1 MNTTHRSGLL
11 TLTICPLLLL
21 LATSGDILAQ
31 ASELKPNVVFILA
44 DDLGW
49 SDTTLFGTTK
59 FYKTPNIERLAQRGM
74 TFTRAYSSS
83 PLCSP
88 TRASVLTGLS
98 PARHGITS
106 PNCHLPKVVL
116 KATEVESGPP
126 NKFSTVP
133 DSVSRLNTSYYTLA
147 QMLSDNGYATGH
159 FGKWHLG
166 PEPYS
171 PLQHGFDVDVP
182 HHPGPGPAGS
192 YVAPWKFK
200 DFDHDPDIP
209 AEHIE
214 DRMAK
219 EAVAFIEKHRDEPF
233 FLNYWMFSVHA
244 PFDAKQSLI
253 DEYRKKVDPKD
264 PQRSP
269 TYAAM
274 IESMDD
280 AIGTLLDT
288 LDRLK
293 IADNTIIIFASDN
306 GGNMYNEVD
315 GGTATSN
322 APLRGGKATM
332 YEGGVRG
339 PAIVVKPGS
348 IEAGSRSD
356 EIIQSSDF
364 YPTLLEMLSIDA
376 QPNQE
381 FDGISIVP
389 ALKGGSLNREA
400 IFTYFPHAPGVP
412 DWLPPSV
419 SVHAGNWKLI
429 RIFHGGDN
437 GKHRYMLFNLNDDI
451 GEQSNLADKFP
462 ERVEQL
468 DALIEQHLVN
478 THAVRPLPNPKFDPS
493 RYDVTQEGKA
503 KLKGSS
509 RSPKQTKAKAAG
521 KPVAGWQPGGTCTL
535 SALKGALLVE
545 STGNDPHL
553 SHRLPKAVDETSFTL
568 HVTMT
573 SDSSGKGQ
581 VFWQEKK
588 AGPFKAERSHFFDVQ
603 HDGRKHEYAVDFTTK
618 SPLLAVRIDPSRGQG
633 RIEISDIRLVDKD
646 GATRYRLQLPVA
658 PSVSTGRER
667 KPNVIVIFTD
677 DHGYADLSCQE
688 VFDDVKTPQMDA
700 LAAGGV
706 RMTDGYCTA
715 PQCVPSRGGLIS
727 GQYQTK
733 WGLESNPQFK
743 DAAIMKR
750 FDKLETIP
758 ERLQRAGYATGMAGK
773 WHLGPS
779 RADAIAAHGFDK
791 VFHKNSN
798 GRGHWN
804 MNLEGEDVQ
813 PQEQKGGGYHIDMIS
828 EFACS
833 FIDRFHDQPFFFY
846 LACRAPHVPLDAPK
860 KYLDRFPGKMPERRR
875 QALAMLSA
883 VDDGVGRIMAALREH
898 ELEEDTLIFVISD
911 NGAPLKIH
919 KLDAPGG
926 GPGWDGSLNDPMNGE
941 KGMLTEGGIRVP
953 FVVHWKG
960 TIPGGQVYSHP
971 VITLDVG
978 ATACSL
984 AGLPNDPVLDGVNL
998 IPFLTGENKA
1008 APHQTLYWRWL
1019 GQSAIRKGRW
1029 KYVRADDREYLFDM
1043 ENDFE
1048 ETNDLLRESPEIAA
1062 SLHKDLKGWADRQS
1076 PPGIWAQRSEGMSR
1090 QAAKYFD
1097 WYIEGKRDVPAPPT
1111 DQKPQ
1116 RRKRK
1121 DRKVNQ

>member
-1 MNTTHRSGLL
+1 MKNCIKRLL
-11 TLTICPLLLL
+11 CNFL
-21 LATSGDILAQ
+21 LATLMSISANAADRT
-31 ASELKPNVVFILA
+31 PNVVFILA

-59 FYKTPNIERLAQRGM
+59 LYRTPNIERLAERGM

-88 TRASVLTGLS
+88 TRASILTGLS

-106 PNCHLPKVVL
+106 PNCHLPKTVL
-116 KATEVESGPP
+116 KATEVKSGPP
-126 NKFSTVP
+126 NKFSTIP
-133 DSVSRLNTSYYTLA
+133 DSVSRLDKKYYTLA
-147 QMLSDNGYATGH
+147 EMFKDNGYATGH

-209 AEHIE
+209 DEHLE
-214 DRMAK
+214 DRIAK
-219 EAVAFIEKHRDEPF
+219 EAVAFMEGHKDEPF

-244 PFDAKQSLI
+244 PFDAKQKLI
-253 DEYRKKVDPKD
+253 DEYRRQVDPND

-280 AIGTLLDT
+280 AVGTLLDT

-315 GGTATSN
+315 GTTATSN

-339 PAIVVKPGS
+339 PAIVVNPGS
-348 IEAGSRSD
+348 IEASSRSD

-364 YPTLLEMLSIDA
+364 YPTLLEILSIDA

-381 FDGISIVP
+381 FDGVSIVP
-389 ALKGGSLNREA
+389 ALHGKSLDREA

-419 SVHAGNWKLI
+419 SVHEGDWKLI
-429 RIFHGGDN
+429 RIFHGGKN
-437 GKHRYMLFNLNDDI
+437 GAHRYKLFNLSDDI
-451 GEQSNLADKFP
+451 GEQNNLADNFP
-462 ERVEQL
+462 DRVKEL
-468 DALIEQHLVN
+468 DALIQQHLIA
-478 THAVRPLPNPKFDPS
+478 TDAKRPLLNPNFDLS
-493 RYDVTQEGKA
+493 KYDITQEGKG
-503 KLKGSS
+503 KLKGGANT
-509 RSPKQTKAKAAG
+509 PKQSKAKPRG
-521 KPVAGWQPGGTCTL
+521 KSIAGWQPGGSATL
-535 SALKGALLVE
+535 STSNNTLVVK
-545 STGNDPHL
+545 SSGKDPHL
-553 SHRLPKAVDETSFTL
+553 SYQLTKPVNASSFTL
-568 HVTMT
+568 HLSMT
-573 SDSSGKGQ
+573 SDSSGNGQ
-581 VFWQEKK
+581 VFWQEQNG
-588 AGPFKAERSHFFDVQ
+588 GPFKAQRSQSFVMQ
-603 HDGRKHEYAVDFTTK
+603 HDGRPHDYAIDFTTT
-618 SPLLAVRIDPSRGQG
+618 SPLLAVRIDPSRGAG
-633 RIEISDIRLVDKD
+633 KIEVLDIRLVTKD
-646 GATRYRLQLPVA
+646 GSATYKLKPFKASDRSQPV
-658 PSVSTGRER
+658 SRNGER
-667 KPNVIVIFTD
+667 QPNVIVIYTD
-677 DHGYADLSCQE
+677 DHGYSDLSSQG
-688 VFDDVKTPQMDA
+688 VFDDVKTPHIDA
-700 LAAGGV
+700 LARGGV

-743 DAAIMKR
+743 DAATMKR
-750 FDKLETIP
+750 FIELDTIP
-758 ERLQRAGYATGMAGK
+758 ERLQSVGYVTGMAGK
-773 WHLGPS
+773 WHLG
-779 RADAIAAHGFDK
+779 RDEADAISAHGFDK
-791 VFHKNSN
+791 AFHKNSN
-798 GRGHWN
+798 GAGHWN
-804 MNLEGEDVQ
+804 MNLDGEDVE
-813 PQEQKGGGYHIDMIS
+813 PQTQKGGGYHIDMIS
-828 EFACS
+828 DFACT
-833 FIDRFHDQPFFFY
+833 FIDRFHDKPFFFY

-860 KYLDRFPGKMPERRR
+860 QYLDRFPGEMPQRRR

-883 VDDGVGRIMAALREH
+883 VDDGVGQILATLRKH
-898 ELEEDTLIFVISD
+898 ELEKDTLIFVISD

-960 TIPGGQVYSHP
+960 TVPGGQVYSHP

-1008 APHQTLYWRWL
+1008 APHETLYWRWL

-1029 KYVRADDREYLFDM
+1029 KYVRSDEREYLFDM

-1048 ETNDLLRESPEIAA
+1048 ETNDLLSESPEIAA
-1062 SLHKDLKGWADRQS
+1062 SLHKDLKTWADTQS

-1097 WYIEGKRDVPAPPT
+1097 WYIEGKRDEPT
-1111 DQKPQ
+1111 AVESKRRNQKNKQ
-1116 RRKRK
+1116 RNAR
-1121 DRKVNQ
+1121 